1 MILVNNWYFFD
12 LILAVCALIIP
23 KNTLCKYDFFY
34 FNFFVFIIIIG
45 ILLRPLTF
53 SDDENYLSMLQD
65 FNFTKSDELGKISS
79 LFYYL
84 NRFFLMFINNLNSL
98 LRINF
103 IIIWLIIWFAF
114 HVENVR
120 NKSLFLTFLFLLFQ
134 VLFFVQLRN
143 AFAIVFICWA
153 LLRYFNNKS
162 YFYLFVISALFHYS
176 VLPFILCHFFVNWYF
191 KKPKR
196 ISALLLSIYILCAI
210 ILSIYFYE
218 LYFSYMV
225 VLPLFEKYLVDYIST
240 PEIGNTS
247 YFQLS
252 LLVFHMFLAIG
263 ISRDIKNNNL
273 EIYKSSIT
281 IIFGLLL
288 AILFSTL
295 PLFQRLILP
304 FYLFSII
311 SFFIQ
316 FRGKLK
322 PGLLNNVYIFIIFIY
337 LSIAFNRF
345 YYFENWFIF

>member
-1 MILVNNWYFFD
+1 MILVNNWYFFV
-12 LILAVCALIIP
+12 LILAVFALIIP
-23 KNTLCKYDFFY
+23 IKTLFKYDFFY
-34 FNFFVFIIIIG
+34 FNFFVFIIIVG

-84 NRFFLMFINNLNSL
+84 NRFFLIFTNNVNLL

-103 IIIWLIIWFAF
+103 ILIWLVIWFAF
-114 HVENVR
+114 HVENVS
-120 NKSLFLTFLFLLFQ
+120 NKSLFLTFLILLFQ
-134 VLFFVQLRN
+134 VLFFIQLRN
-143 AFAIVFICWA
+143 AFAIVFMCWA

-162 YFYLFVISALFHYS
+162 YWYLFIISALFHYS
-176 VLPFILCHFFVNWYF
+176 VLPFVLCHFFVNWYF

-196 ISALLLSIYILCAI
+196 ISSLVLSISIFCAVL
-210 ILSIYFYE
+210 LSIYFYE
-218 LYFSYMV
+218 IYFSYIV
-225 VLPLFEKYLVDYIST
+225 VMPLFEKYLVDFIST
-240 PEIGNTS
+240 PEVGNTS

-252 LLVFHMFLAIG
+252 LLVFHMFLATG
-263 ISRDIKNNNL
+263 IFRYFKNNNL

-295 PLFQRLILP
+295 PLFQRLIVP

-316 FRGKLK
+316 FRDKLK
-322 PGLLNNVYIFIIFIY
+322 SGFLYKVYIFIIFIY

-345 YYFENWFIF
+345 YYFENWYIF

>member
-1 MILVNNWYFFD
+1 MSLNNWYFLLYGLNLLIFGIPKRIISKFD
-12 LILAVCALIIP
+12 NYIFSACIFLII
-23 KNTLCKYDFFY
+23 
-34 FNFFVFIIIIG
+34 ISIS
-45 ILLRPLTF
+45 LRPLTF
-53 SDDENYLSMLQD
+53 SDDDNYLSMLQD

-84 NRFFLMFINNLNSL
+84 NRFFFIFTNNVNLL

-103 IIIWLIIWFAF
+103 IVIWLVIWFSF

-120 NKSLFLTFLFLLFQ
+120 NKSLFLAFLFLLFQ
-134 VLFFVQLRN
+134 VLFFIQLRN
-143 AFAIVFICWA
+143 AFAIVLLCWA
-153 LLRYFNNKS
+153 LLRYFKNKS
-162 YFYLFVISALFHYS
+162 YWYLFVISALFHYS
-176 VLPFILCHFFVNWYF
+176 VLPFIICHFFVNWYF
-191 KKPKR
+191 NKPKR
-196 ISALLLSIYILCAI
+196 ISILFLSISIFCVILLSV
-210 ILSIYFYE
+210 YFYE
-218 LYFSYMV
+218 LYFSYIV
-225 VLPLFEKYLVDYIST
+225 VLPLFEKYLVDFIST

-263 ISRDIKNNNL
+263 ISRYLNNNL
-273 EIYKSSIT
+273 EIYKSSIK

-295 PLFQRLILP
+295 PLFQRLIVP

-316 FRGKLK
+316 FRDKLK
-322 PGLLNNVYIFIIFIY
+322 PGLLNKVYIFIIFIY

-345 YYFENWFIF
+345 YYFENWYIF

>member
-1 MILVNNWYFFD
+1 MLLNNWYFLFFGLFLLLLCIPKRIIIKFD
-12 LILAVCALIIP
+12 FYIFTAYLFLII
-23 KNTLCKYDFFY
+23 L
-34 FNFFVFIIIIG
+34 G
-45 ILLRPLTF
+45 IFLRPLTF
-53 SDDENYLSMLQD
+53 SDDDNYLSMLQD
-65 FNFTKSDELGKISS
+65 FNFTKSEELGKISS

-84 NRFFLMFINNLNSL
+84 NRFFLIFTNNINFL

-103 IIIWLIIWFAF
+103 IIIWIVIWFAF

-134 VLFFVQLRN
+134 VLFFIQLRN
-143 AFAIVFICWA
+143 AFAIVFMCWA

-162 YFYLFVISALFHYS
+162 YWYLFFISTLFHYS

-191 KKPKR
+191 KKPKS
-196 ISALLLSIYILCAI
+196 ISFLVLSICIFCAI

-218 LYFSYMV
+218 LYFNYIV
-225 VLPLFEKYLVDYIST
+225 VLPLFEKYLVDFIST

-263 ISRDIKNNNL
+263 ISRHFKINNL
-273 EIYKSSIT
+273 GIYKSSIT
-281 IIFGLLL
+281 IFFGLLL

-295 PLFQRLILP
+295 PLFQRLIVP

-316 FRGKLK
+316 FRDKLK